1 MEIIKK
7 FFTRCGHC
15 LKFFFMPTHGLLWQI
30 MMTISEDFGFSRSAA
45 IRACVDKDGSP
56 IPWYTYTAIEF
67 LSQFCYKDL
76 SVFEYGSGN
85 STLYWSARAAQVT
98 SVEHNPQWY
107 SQMQRVYADRGNVAC
122 ILQPDS
128 ERYVSCLSQKYDI
141 IVIDSNWRDAC
152 SACALQYIKEGGM
165 SGTEFIVEDGVCKLK
180 DRSAFA
186 GSVATANVLI
196 RTMVNEAG
204 CSVPA
209 AVKMLTKVP
218 AEILKVNKG
227 ELAPGKDADI
237 VVFDEDIAIK
247 QVFLAGKRV

>member
-7 FFTRCGHC
+7 IFTRCGHC

-128 ERYVSCLSQKYDI
+128 ERYVSSLSQKYDV
-141 IVIDSNWRDAC
+141 IVIDANWRDAC

-165 SGTEFIVEDGVCKLK
+165 IIIDDTERSLSDPEYQRALKLLEEDSRFIRVDFSG
-180 DRSAFA
+180 FA
-186 GSVATANVLI
+186 PLVDY
-196 RTMVNEAG
+196 
-204 CSVPA
+204 
-209 AVKMLTKVP
+209 TKTTT
-218 AEILKVNKG
+218 
-227 ELAPGKDADI
+227 
-237 VVFDEDIAIK
+237 
-247 QVFLAGKRV
+247 VFLSRDFKIPRK